1 MTRAYRSPAAD
12 DGAVEI
18 TDKSPIRRKEMP
30 IFISRRSKKRAPIPL
45 APQRHYSTRSPLS
58 NRGFDPSTACKI
70 AVIATSRLRLSNLDR
85 APRDVRRDRAL
96 GALPGGHAKVPTT
109 GRALM

>member
-12 DGAVEI
+12 DGAVET

-45 APQRHYSTRSPLS
+45 APQRHYSTRSALS

-70 AVIATSRLRLSNLDR
+70 AVIATGDCDFPTLI
-85 APRDVRRDRAL
+85 APRGARRDQVL
-96 GALPGGHAKVPTT
+96 GALPGGHAKVPIT